1 MKTVVREGSFQ
12 LKLAH
17 FLVLV
22 FRDKGT
28 SQPSNF
34 DSEITLSS
42 IQANVIWSLRLV
54 ISAHPRWL
62 DVGYVRSLSF
72 TEK

>member
-12 LKLAH
+12 LNLAH

-28 SQPSNF
+28 SLPSNF
-34 DSEITLSS
+34 DSEITLS
-42 IQANVIWSLRLV
+42 
-54 ISAHPRWL
+54 
-62 DVGYVRSLSF
+62 
-72 TEK
+72 